1 MQHEHIELIQ
11 DWHRKRRAA
20 MDMRKRIDLALGA
33 NLRLW
38 LGWRRDLPT
47 EESDRIKQLAADLID
62 CGEKLAKSKKH
73 ELAES
78 EEYLSFGAFIRMT
91 IDARKPTD
99 EFEAIATKKLEQL
112 ALELPAWSA
121 FGKGI
126 KGFGPVSL
134 ASIIGETGD
143 LSGYETHS
151 KLWRRMGMAPFAK
164 DGVTRSGQQWK
175 MKGGLAAEDWTAF
188 GYNGRRR
195 SIMFVI
201 EDVLIKNT
209 DHYYRVYI
217 ERKEA
222 LCRRALIEGK
232 LVVPAA
238 KIPKGSA
245 DGFISQGQVAAQAKH
260 YMGKRLLRDLWQA
273 WRRATSGVPE
283 MAVLVLPASES
294 GEAGQPLRN
303 GATVSLPPQQHASVD
318 APKTAPGRV
327 RAAKAK
333 AGKAVAVVRASAKH
347 RAPSRRRGQPDG
359 ASNGRGEPAR

>member
-20 MDMRKRIDLALGA
+20 MDMRKRTDLALGA

-38 LGWRRDLPT
+38 LGWRRDLPK
-47 EESDRIKQLAADLID
+47 EESDRIKQLAADLVE
-62 CGEKLAKSKKH
+62 CGEKLAKGKKH

-78 EEYLSFGAFIRMT
+78 TEYVNFGAFIRMT

-121 FGKGI
+121 FGEGI

-175 MKGGLAAEDWTAF
+175 MKGGLDAEDWTAF

-201 EDVLIKNT
+201 EDVLIRNT
-209 DHYYRVYI
+209 DHYYRIYI

-245 DGFISQGQVAAQAKH
+245 NEFISQGQIAAQAKH

-273 WRRATSGVPE
+273 WRRA
-283 MAVLVLPASES
+283 ARVLTDLSVITMPAAENGES
-294 GEAGQPLRN
+294 NHGMRN
-303 GATVSLPPQQHASVD
+303 GAIADVPLQQHAKLDV
-318 APKTAPGRV
+318 PKTAGSAMH
-327 RAAKAK
+327 AAKAK
-333 AGKAVAVVRASAKH
+333 AGKAIQQVRASARQKP
-347 RAPSRRRGQPDG
+347 PSRRRGQAVR
-359 ASNGRGEPAR
+359 ASNGQGEPAR